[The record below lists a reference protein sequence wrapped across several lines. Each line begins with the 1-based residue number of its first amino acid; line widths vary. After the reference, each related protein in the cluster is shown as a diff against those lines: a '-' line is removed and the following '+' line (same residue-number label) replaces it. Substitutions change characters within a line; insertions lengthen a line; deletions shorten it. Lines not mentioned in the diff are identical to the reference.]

1 MGAMQQSLLLSSAV
15 SGAVY
20 DTAEFVAAGTFVSGT
35 AAISVVAPT
44 EYADGDVLVIL
55 CTCANQFAARPSGWT
70 DLFSVIYTGA
80 SGAATGT
87 ELNGWYKVASGAQA
101 AVSIAD
107 SGSFTAAEMIAFRR
121 VNTVNPVLSQN
132 TAYQI
137 TASGTWSLPGVTTSN
152 ANALV
157 GLFAGVDRDIT
168 STNNATVASNA
179 NFSTITEII
188 DDTTASG
195 AGGGILAY
203 IARKLTAGATGNT
216 SVTIASSI
224 GVFKTIE
231 FAPST
236 GYNNTNRT
244 LGSRGVLQYLA
255 PSGTAP
261 AATITLETN
270 GSTSTTGFNTLI
282 GNSITNWRNN
292 VVAGSGTGVWVRVTN
307 PAGGT
312 GTLTGTLNTWQE
324 LSTARA
330 WTNTGGTN
338 PGTYSRELLLEFATS
353 SGGTP
358 IVARSRLSLIAIRS

>member
-20 DTAEFVAAGTFVSGT
+20 DTAEFVAAGTFVSSIGAVSVP
-35 AAISVVAPT
+35 AAR

-55 CTCANQFAARPSGWT
+55 CTCANEFATRPSGWT

-87 ELNGWYKVASGAQA
+87 ELNGWYKVASGAEA
-101 AVSIAD
+101 AVSLLD

-132 TAYQI
+132 TGYQI
-137 TASGTWSLPGVTTSN
+137 TAATAWSLPGVTTSN

-157 GLFAGVDRDIT
+157 GLFAGVDRDAA
-168 STNNATVASNA
+168 STNNATAATNA

-195 AGGGILAY
+195 AGGGLLAY
-203 IARKLTAGATGNT
+203 IAQKLTAGATGDT

-244 LGSRGVLQYLA
+244 LGSRGLLGHLA

-261 AATITLETN
+261 ASTITLN
-270 GSTSTTGFNTLI
+270 SDGSTTETGSGTLTTNTV
-282 GNSITNWRNN
+282 TNWRNN

-338 PGTYSRELLLEFATS
+338 PGTYSRELFLEFATS

-358 IVARSRLSLIAIRS
+358 IVARSYVTLSAQRV